1 MLLERSQA
9 GSAVCVS
16 KMAAK
21 ADSDEEE
28 IHTTADDELDAA
40 SELKT
45 DIQTPTRRK
54 TSEAFEVDLGEPMP
68 EKPTNNL
75 QEAFKK
81 FKKQRQVGSNLE
93 CIHLEVFRVSVL
105 WIQVF
110 LKMWSLQQVS
120 CMSQPC
126 VFVRIWTASSV
137 LLACWG
143 WTESTFSLILNTVY
157 IPRPEQVLLLHN
169 WHWNGN
175 WKQARTPAVTSA
187 VHPVMQET
195 TEEEEKQQQ
204 QKASPYNFI
213 GRPLLSAVPLYMP
226 HEHVHSTQKK

>member
-54 TSEAFEVDLGEPMP
+54 TSEAFEVDFGEPMP

-81 FKKQRQVGSNLE
+81 FKKQRQVGSYLE

-110 LKMWSLQQVS
+110 LKM
-120 CMSQPC
+120 
-126 VFVRIWTASSV
+126 
-137 LLACWG
+137 
-143 WTESTFSLILNTVY
+143 
-157 IPRPEQVLLLHN
+157 
-169 WHWNGN
+169 
-175 WKQARTPAVTSA
+175 
-187 VHPVMQET
+187 
-195 TEEEEKQQQ
+195 
-204 QKASPYNFI
+204 
-213 GRPLLSAVPLYMP
+213 
-226 HEHVHSTQKK
+226 